1 MGKVFLF
8 VRNILILL
16 MVPFF
21 LNAQSSIDADPNL
34 KKAVSYPQFQ
44 FKGLFQARY
53 LNAFTDNV
61 DVAGLHHSSG
71 DFTQNTFDLKRV
83 RLSVATKIS
92 EQLEVA
98 FLVNFADFKSDPKSK
113 VLENAYAKYTF
124 NEYVSVIIGQFRP
137 NFGIEESE
145 PADIIKSFDFSNQYY
160 EFGKNG
166 WASFQIGASLMGDFA
181 IKSMPVHY
189 AFSVVNG
196 NGRNQEKD
204 KDNGKQYS
212 SRWVFGLSKKYK
224 VNLGLNGG
232 LGTVFKKDVYAFG
245 ADATFDIK
253 LTEKFSFDGQFE
265 YKIGTNHNLYFS
277 LPEANRVG
285 DLSNYEMRGFYFLPN
300 IRYEI
305 NHKKLTSIEFSCRYE
320 SFDDSYKVNSNLR
333 QTYTPMVSLEFGK
346 AYRGRIEFGFEIDRF
361 ENNISNTTTFDDE
374 LFIVQFQCRL

>member
-1 MGKVFLF
+1 MNNFFLF
-8 VRNILILL
+8 LIQLVVL
-16 MVPFF
+16 FFAPFL
-21 LNAQSSIDADPNL
+21 LNAQSTNDSNL
-34 KKAVSYPQFQ
+34 NSKKDISYPQFQ

-53 LNAFTDNV
+53 LYALTDNV
-61 DVAGLHHSSG
+61 DVAGLHHSNG

-83 RLSVATKIS
+83 RLSVGAKVTD
-92 EQLEVA
+92 QLEVSL
-98 FLVNFADFKSDPKSK
+98 LVNFADFKSDPKSK
-113 VLENAYAKYTF
+113 VLENAFAKYTF
-124 NEYVSVIIGQFRP
+124 NKYLSVTAGQFRP

-145 PADIIKSFDFSNQYY
+145 PADLIKSFDFSNQYY

-166 WASFQIGASLMGDFA
+166 WTSFQVGASLMGDFD
-181 IKSMPVHY
+181 IKNVPVHY

-204 KDNGKQYS
+204 KDSGKQYS

-232 LGTVFKKDVYAFG
+232 VGSVFKKDVYAIG

-253 LTEKFSFDGQFE
+253 LTDKFSFDGQIE
-265 YKIGTNHNLYFS
+265 YKQGTNHNLFFS

-285 DLSNYEMRGFYFLPN
+285 SLSNYEMKGFYFLPN
-300 IRYEI
+300 IRYAI
-305 NHKKLTSIEFSCRYE
+305 NYKKLTSIEFSCRYE
-320 SFDDSYKVNSNLR
+320 SFDNNYKVNSNVR

-361 ENNISNTTTFDDE
+361 KHSIRDSTTFDDE
-374 LFIVQFQCRL
+374 LFILQFQCRL